1 MNFRDSQKKM
11 APFRGH
17 LFSSILVVPMMVAPN
32 DYSSIPIMVVPVA
45 MPATVISTVIAIVAV
60 AVVVTVTTEPEPEFL
75 RARYRRRGSRQ
86 SCYCGE
92 YV

>member
-1 MNFRDSQKKM
+1 M

-17 LFSSILVVPMMVAPN
+17 LFSSILVVPMMVTPN
-32 DYSSIPIMVVPVA
+32 DYSPVPIMVVPVA

-60 AVVVTVTTEPEPEFL
+60 AVVITVTTEPEPEFL
-75 RARYRRRGSRQ
+75 RARYRRRSSRQ
-86 SCYCGE
+86 SRYCGE